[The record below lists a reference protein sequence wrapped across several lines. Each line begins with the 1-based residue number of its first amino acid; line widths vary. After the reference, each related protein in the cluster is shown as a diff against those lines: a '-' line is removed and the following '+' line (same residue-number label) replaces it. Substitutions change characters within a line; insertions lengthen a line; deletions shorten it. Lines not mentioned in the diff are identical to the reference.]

1 MQPLVFVL
9 GGGFLISKSNTVVRK
24 SKDFA
29 VRIIKLSDYLE
40 TEKKYVLGKQI
51 LKSGT
56 SIGANIHEAIYAQSE
71 ADSISKLSISL
82 KEASETEYWIDLL
95 VDSGI
100 VEEKSVIDLKD
111 ECVQLIKLLRTII
124 KTSKERKNKV

>member
-1 MQPLVFVL
+1 M
-9 GGGFLISKSNTVVRK
+9 ISKSNTVVRK